1 MWEQLGEPI
10 LPVLQGMLNA
20 NWLRQQV
27 IANNIANVDTPQY
40 KRWDVIFTQK
50 LIESSNISLAQTNP
64 RHINVK
70 TTEMM
75 KPALVQPEKTSMR
88 NDGNNVDL
96 EYEMAIQAATVLQ
109 YNLLTRLVSDQ
120 LGMLRTAITEGR
132 R

>member
-10 LPVLQGMLNA
+10 LPVLQGMLDA

-40 KRWDVIFTQK
+40 KRWDVVFAQK
-50 LIESSNISLAQTNP
+50 LKESSDISLARTNP
-64 RHINVK
+64 RHIAGENPETVK
-70 TTEMM
+70 
-75 KPALVQPEKTSMR
+75 PSLIQPEKTSMR

-96 EYEMAIQAATVLQ
+96 EYEMALQAETVLL
-109 YNLLTRLVSDQ
+109 YNLLTRLVSDH

>member
-1 MWEQLGEPI
+1 MWQQLGEPVVS
-10 LPVLQGMLNA
+10 LVQNMLDA

-27 IANNIANVDTPQY
+27 LANNIANADTPQY
-40 KRWDVIFTQK
+40 KRWDVVFNQEMTK
-50 LIESSNISLAQTNP
+50 VSGISMNRTNSRHLAGAP
-64 RHINVK
+64 LEAVK
-70 TTEMM
+70 TFI
-75 KPALVQPEKTSMR
+75 VQPEKTSTR

-96 EYEMAIQAATVLQ
+96 EYEMSLQAETVLM

>member
-1 MWEQLGEPI
+1 MWEQLGKPIIPI
-10 LPVLQGMLNA
+10 LQSMLDA

-50 LIESSNISLAQTNP
+50 LKESSNISLTQTNP

-75 KPALVQPEKTSMR
+75 KPALIQPEKTSMR

-96 EYEMAIQAATVLQ
+96 ESEMAIQAATILQ